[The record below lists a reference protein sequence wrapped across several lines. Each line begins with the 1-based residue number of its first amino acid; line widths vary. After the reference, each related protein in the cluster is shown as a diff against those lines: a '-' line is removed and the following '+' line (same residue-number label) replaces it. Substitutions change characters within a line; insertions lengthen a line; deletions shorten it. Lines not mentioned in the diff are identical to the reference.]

1 MKNPFYFEIG
11 KEISMNSPVSLL
23 HLEYMET
30 SMELFRRL
38 LGAGYH
44 LEAPACVI
52 TWGQIAA
59 VLAET
64 LVDHGLPPDRLDNAL
79 LFELVQSLQQ
89 VDPID
94 LNEWIRS
101 RITTAPGLVALFHL
115 PDLMGGS

>member
-1 MKNPFYFEIG
+1 
-11 KEISMNSPVSLL
+11 MNSPVSLQ

-30 SMELFRRL
+30 STELFRRL
-38 LGAGYH
+38 LRAGCS

-94 LNEWIRS
+94 LNKWIRS
-101 RITTAPGLVALFHL
+101 QISAAPGLVALL
-115 PDLMGGS
+115 DLTDLMVS